1 MWFWCGASVF
11 FGFKSGII
19 LSNIQRWGWFRGW
32 LDIRE
37 QKTKAGGKERRKEAE
52 LRLLTRVQK
61 LPFSGSTAEC
71 EEKHRSANDGRSDA
85 SVILLQWNVLRSP
98 NPPDCFP
105 ADLCAVT
112 RWSIIFTLN
121 IVADR
126 VCVIYVSAS
135 FTSES
140 CGGCYFLIKVCII
153 MVLYSS
159 VFVQ

>member
-37 QKTKAGGKERRKEAE
+37 QKTKAGGKEGRKEAE

-61 LPFSGSTAEC
+61 SPFSGSTAEC

-85 SVILLQWNVLRSP
+85 SVILLQLNVLRSP

-105 ADLCAVT
+105 ADPCAVT

-121 IVADR
+121 IVADC
-126 VCVIYVSAS
+126 VCVSTFQLLSRLKAAVGVIFLLRYV
-135 FTSES
+135 
-140 CGGCYFLIKVCII
+140 L
-153 MVLYSS
+153 
-159 VFVQ
+159 

>member
-61 LPFSGSTAEC
+61 SPFSGSTAEC

-85 SVILLQWNVLRSP
+85 SVILLQLNVLRSP

-105 ADLCAVT
+105 ADPCAVT

-121 IVADR
+121 IVADC
-126 VCVIYVSAS
+126 VCVSTFQLLSRLKAAVGVI
-135 FTSES
+135 
-140 CGGCYFLIKVCII
+140 FL
-153 MVLYSS
+153 LSYA
-159 VFVQ
+159 

>member
-61 LPFSGSTAEC
+61 SPFSGSTAEC

-105 ADLCAVT
+105 ADPCAVT

-121 IVADR
+121 IVADC
-126 VCVIYVSAS
+126 VCVSTFQLLSRLKAAVGVI
-135 FTSES
+135 
-140 CGGCYFLIKVCII
+140 FL
-153 MVLYSS
+153 LSYA
-159 VFVQ
+159 

>member
-61 LPFSGSTAEC
+61 SPFSGSTAEC

-105 ADLCAVT
+105 ADPCAVT

-121 IVADR
+121 IVADC
-126 VCVIYVSAS
+126 VCVSTFQLLSRLKAAVGVIFLLRYV
-135 FTSES
+135 
-140 CGGCYFLIKVCII
+140 L
-153 MVLYSS
+153 
-159 VFVQ
+159 

>member
-37 QKTKAGGKERRKEAE
+37 QKTKAGGKEGRKEAE

-61 LPFSGSTAEC
+61 SPFSGSTAEC

-121 IVADR
+121 IVADC
-126 VCVIYVSAS
+126 VCVSTFQLLSRLKAAVGVI
-135 FTSES
+135 
-140 CGGCYFLIKVCII
+140 FL
-153 MVLYSS
+153 LSYA
-159 VFVQ
+159 

>member
-61 LPFSGSTAEC
+61 SPFSGSTAEC

-121 IVADR
+121 IVADC
-126 VCVIYVSAS
+126 VCVSTFQLLSRLKAAVGVI
-135 FTSES
+135 
-140 CGGCYFLIKVCII
+140 FL
-153 MVLYSS
+153 LSYA
-159 VFVQ
+159 

>member
-105 ADLCAVT
+105 ADPCAVT

-121 IVADR
+121 IVADC
-126 VCVIYVSAS
+126 VCVSTFQLLSRLKAAVGVI
-135 FTSES
+135 
-140 CGGCYFLIKVCII
+140 FL
-153 MVLYSS
+153 LSYA
-159 VFVQ
+159 

>member
-85 SVILLQWNVLRSP
+85 SVILLQLNVLRSP

-121 IVADR
+121 IVADC
-126 VCVIYVSAS
+126 VCVSTFQLLSRLKAAVGVI
-135 FTSES
+135 
-140 CGGCYFLIKVCII
+140 FL
-153 MVLYSS
+153 LSYA
-159 VFVQ
+159 

>member
-37 QKTKAGGKERRKEAE
+37 QKTKAGGKEGRKEAE

-61 LPFSGSTAEC
+61 SPFSGSTAEC

-105 ADLCAVT
+105 ADPCAVT

-121 IVADR
+121 IVADC
-126 VCVIYVSAS
+126 VCVSTFQLLSRLKAAVGVI
-135 FTSES
+135 
-140 CGGCYFLIKVCII
+140 FL
-153 MVLYSS
+153 LSYA
-159 VFVQ
+159 

>member
-52 LRLLTRVQK
+52 LRLLTTVQK
-61 LPFSGSTAEC
+61 SPFSGSTAEC

-105 ADLCAVT
+105 ADPCAVT

-121 IVADR
+121 IVADC
-126 VCVIYVSAS
+126 VCVSTFQLLSRLKAAVGVI
-135 FTSES
+135 
-140 CGGCYFLIKVCII
+140 FL
-153 MVLYSS
+153 LSYA
-159 VFVQ
+159 

>member
-52 LRLLTRVQK
+52 LRLLTTVQK
-61 LPFSGSTAEC
+61 SPFSGSTAEC

-121 IVADR
+121 IVADC
-126 VCVIYVSAS
+126 VCVSTFQLLSRLKAAVGVI
-135 FTSES
+135 
-140 CGGCYFLIKVCII
+140 FL
-153 MVLYSS
+153 LSYA
-159 VFVQ
+159 